1 MDMGLQGRTALLT
14 GASRGMGRACAE
26 ALAREGVDLTLV
38 ARGSGPLEETA
49 AAIRAASGVRVT
61 TVAADIS
68 TEAGRAAAL
77 AACPDPDILL
87 ANAGGMKPGD
97 FRQWSRE
104 DWIAA
109 VDLMMLPPILL
120 TRAVVDGMMARGFGR
135 IVAIAARTVKC
146 PQPELGLSNGARSGL
161 VGFLAGL
168 GRQTVRHNVTIN
180 TLLPGIIASEAQREH
195 VDVLAQH
202 DPQRFKEIWAARA
215 AENPAGRYGRPEEI
229 GAAFCFLCS
238 AHAGFITGQSLMI
251 DGGSYPGTF

>member
-146 PQPELGLSNGARSGL
+146 PQPELGLSNGARSGV

-168 GRQTVRHNVTIN
+168 GRQTVRRNVTIN

-202 DPQRFKEIWAARA
+202 DPQRFKEIWASRA